1 MLTRGTASPPAALL
15 QPLVQ
20 ALGVTAHKDE
30 RHPLLTRKRGGR
42 LEKYSAIP
50 HCVWRRIALLAPGAQ
65 RASVPCQRR
74 VAHDVRVDLVQ
85 LGTVGGFGVRIQRKA
100 RTSAHTSVST
110 VSKGKTTRPS
120 TTSHARNRVTLASGK
135 RHHQERASRLAP
147 LRQAPTFA
155 GSTGHASRSIND
167 NDNQSVNADCLHAVP
182 RCPTAA
188 GRAHE
193 LTSRFAPTRSC
204 THTAPRRFP
213 HTRTAGTRTLVA
225 WYPCLPEGTGD
236 CCWHGCGTTA
246 TATRNTQAVEI

>member
-1 MLTRGTASPPAALL
+1 MLTTGTASPPAALL

-30 RHPLLTRKRGGR
+30 RHPLLTRKRRGR

-120 TTSHARNRVTLASGK
+120 TPSHVRRQPVGCGDGPSSTDMIDDSDDSTVTLVGEVVVLRGWS
-135 RHHQERASRLAP
+135 ER
-147 LRQAPTFA
+147 
-155 GSTGHASRSIND
+155 
-167 NDNQSVNADCLHAVP
+167 
-182 RCPTAA
+182 
-188 GRAHE
+188 
-193 LTSRFAPTRSC
+193 
-204 THTAPRRFP
+204 
-213 HTRTAGTRTLVA
+213 LV
-225 WYPCLPEGTGD
+225 YQHNVLP
-236 CCWHGCGTTA
+236 
-246 TATRNTQAVEI
+246 V